1 MGGPTSNLR
10 LGTSISSRDVERVFK
25 NNNTGKIQTM
35 TTETEWHL
43 SKSVPLTFV
52 VAIFLQTVSLVWYVS
67 SMDNNIKNN
76 QKEILR
82 QEIRLSGIEDT
93 VQTQALTL
101 ARIDEN
107 IKSIRV
113 MLERVS
119 NKGDPR

>member
-1 MGGPTSNLR
+1 
-10 LGTSISSRDVERVFK
+10 
-25 NNNTGKIQTM
+25 M

-82 QEIRLSGIEDT
+82 QEVRLSGIEDT

-113 MLERVS
+113 MMERVS
-119 NKGDPR
+119 NRDDPR

>member
-1 MGGPTSNLR
+1 
-10 LGTSISSRDVERVFK
+10 
-25 NNNTGKIQTM
+25 M

-82 QEIRLSGIEDT
+82 QEVRLSGIEDT

-113 MLERVS
+113 MMERVS
-119 NKGDPR
+119 IRKDPR